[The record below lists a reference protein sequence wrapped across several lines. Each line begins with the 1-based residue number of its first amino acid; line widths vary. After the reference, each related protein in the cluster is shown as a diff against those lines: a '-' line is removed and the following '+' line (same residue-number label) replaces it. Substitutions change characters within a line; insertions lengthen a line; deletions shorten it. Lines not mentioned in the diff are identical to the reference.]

1 MIRSLYSGVS
11 GLTNHQTKM
20 DVIGNNIANVNSYGF
35 KASKAIFKDIFYQT
49 TIGQTSGSASIAGN
63 NPATVGY
70 GVQIADITKDMSMS
84 SLQSTNRTLD
94 LAISGEGFFVT
105 ATFPFSAGEPAVNI
119 PTAAAQYD
127 AGKATADDY
136 SSCSQVLYTR
146 MGNMG
151 VDSYGNL
158 VAGSNTF
165 LLGTRNNALGLSQIS
180 DESSDTLMN
189 EELKDVNGDNKVDAA
204 DLTFENTINI
214 NKLIQEAYNIHTDE
228 SGFLYT
234 YTSVVPTQDATT
246 KEWTVAYSTPVYCDK
261 SGEPITDS
269 SGATIPWAATAD
281 AAAIKAAID
290 KGAIQGEFTFK
301 DLGAFNI
308 GKTGVITT
316 TYNNVMKA
324 IARIEVAV
332 FDNQEGL
339 IEAGN
344 TSYSETA
351 ASGSPSIKAPGSEG
365 AGQVIS
371 NKLEMSNVNLANEF
385 SDMIVT
391 QRGFQANSR
400 IITVSDT
407 MLEELVNLKR

>member
-49 TIGQTSGSASIAGN
+49 TISQTGGASAIAGN

-70 GVQIADITKDMSMS
+70 GVQIADITKDMSNS
-84 SLQSTNRTLD
+84 SLQGTNRTLD
-94 LAISGEGFFVT
+94 LAISKEGFFVT
-105 ATFPFSAGEPAVNI
+105 ATFPFNAGEPVSNT
-119 PTAAAQYD
+119 PTATADYV
-127 AGKATADDY
+127 AGKATSAEY
-136 SSCSQVLYTR
+136 NPCSEVLYTR

-151 VDSYGNL
+151 IDSYGNL

-165 LLGTRNNALGLSQIS
+165 LLGTRNSAIGLTQIS
-180 DESSDTLMN
+180 TESSDTLMN
-189 EELKDVNGDNKVDAA
+189 QQLKDTNGDNKVNAA

-214 NKLIQEAYNIHTDE
+214 NKLIQEAYNIHTDDA
-228 SGFLYT
+228 GFLYT
-234 YTSVVPTQDATT
+234 YSEVKVEGD
-246 KEWTVAYSTPVYCDK
+246 TVTYSKPIYCDK
-261 SGEPITDS
+261 SGTPITDS
-269 SGATIPWAATAD
+269 TGATITWAESAD
-281 AAAIKAAID
+281 AAAVKATLA

-301 DLGAFNI
+301 DLGGFSV
-308 GKTGVITT
+308 GKSGEIMT
-316 TYNNVMKA
+316 TYNNEMKA
-324 IARIEVAV
+324 IARIELAV
-332 FDNQEGL
+332 FDNMEGL
-339 IEAGN
+339 TEAGG
-344 TSYSETA
+344 TSYRETA
-351 ASGSPSIKAPGSEG
+351 ASGAPTIKAPGSEG
-365 AGQVIS
+365 VGQVIS